1 MEHTI
6 PQNAVPA
13 SPMIDLRVR
22 RSREGLRAALLDLL
36 EARAFEDITIR
47 EVAARAGVGYTTFFR
62 HYPGKEA
69 LLDDVAADEIRSL
82 TEHAM
87 PIYDSGDPLSACL
100 ALCSYVERHRALW
113 SALLTGGAA
122 PIVRE
127 EMLKQAREATVAR
140 SPAQSLPADLGTALA
155 IAVIVELLSW
165 WLRQS
170 DPWPAARLADVMN
183 RTAIAPLLGGA

>member
-1 MEHTI
+1 
-6 PQNAVPA
+6 
-13 SPMIDLRVR
+13 MIDLRVR

-36 EARAFEDITIR
+36 ESKAFEDITIR

-87 PIYDSGDPLSACL
+87 PIYDSGDPASACL

-122 PIVRE
+122 AT
-127 EMLKQAREATVAR
+127 LKQEFTDQARRLAEEQPAGGRVIPDELRVIFSVSATVEI
-140 SPAQSLPADLGTALA
+140 LA
-155 IAVIVELLSW
+155 W
-165 WLRQS
+165 WLQQQEPYDVNRMAEIL
-170 DPWPAARLADVMN
+170 DRLVV
-183 RTAIAPLLGGA
+183 RPAIAP

>member
-1 MEHTI
+1 
-6 PQNAVPA
+6 
-13 SPMIDLRVR
+13 MIDLRVR

-36 EARAFEDITIR
+36 ESRGFEDITIR

-69 LLDDVAADEIRSL
+69 LLDDVAAGEIRSL
-82 TEHAM
+82 TEQAM
-87 PIYDSGDPLSACL
+87 PIYDSGDPGSACL

-140 SPAQSLPADLGTALA
+140 PSPQSLPGDLGTALA
-155 IAVIVELLSW
+155 VAVILELLSW
-165 WLRQS
+165 WLRQP
-170 DPWPAARLADVMN
+170 DPWPAERLAEVMN
-183 RTAIAPLLGGA
+183 RTAIAPLL